1 MEAGR
6 EELIEQFL
14 DDGLPVAPRD
24 TDRMEQGE
32 ALAVRAC
39 QRLQCRDRGGDD
51 IPVAPAV
58 LRLRLARELLD
69 DEAPHPTL
77 IERLDI
83 AMPVARLRADG
94 EEKASPRA

>member
-1 MEAGR
+1 MEARR

-39 QRLQCRDRGGDD
+39 QCLQCRDR
-51 IPVAPAV
+51 
-58 LRLRLARELLD
+58 
-69 DEAPHPTL
+69 
-77 IERLDI
+77 
-83 AMPVARLRADG
+83 
-94 EEKASPRA
+94 